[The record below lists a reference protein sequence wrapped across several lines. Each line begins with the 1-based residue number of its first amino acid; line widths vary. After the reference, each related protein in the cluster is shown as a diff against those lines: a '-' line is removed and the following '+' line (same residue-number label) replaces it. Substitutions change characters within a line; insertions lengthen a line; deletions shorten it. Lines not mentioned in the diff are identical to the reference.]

1 MQLLFREN
9 LSRIGKFKTKHGE
22 IETPT
27 VMPVINPNLNFLSEK
42 ELKDLGVQA
51 VITNSYIIRRT
62 EKLKEDALKYGVH
75 KLINF
80 SGPIMTDSGTFQSYV
95 YGNIE
100 YNNKEIVDFQKN
112 IGSDIITILDIFSK
126 PDDTYEMAKNAVNET
141 YKRLNEI
148 DIDDNIIAG
157 TIQGSIYPD
166 LRKLS
171 AKLMSKAPYLP
182 IGGVVPLLESYR
194 YDDLVK
200 IIINSKIN
208 SDFSRPLHLFGGGH
222 PMFFAFS
229 VLLGVDLFDSASYI
243 KYAKDN
249 RILYTEGTRN
259 LKDIREFPEWSPLY
273 GKYTPE
279 ELLKENEKIRIKEL
293 SKHNLKAIFN
303 EITEIKER
311 IYENTLYQYVEEK
324 SKAHPSLYRSFIEM
338 LNNDLDS
345 FYNLSLKSPFYF
357 YDNFSLKNPFVKRLI
372 NFTYKYIN
380 NNKKCIILNYKYWK
394 SGVPTNDNIKNLY
407 ESGDYNVLVQWNN
420 IFIPI
425 ELEDTYPVSQSVSS
439 NIINKD
445 YQEYFINNLKKI
457 NTNIIFYDKNI
468 EINNKIRDYDH
479 CKISTIFKFQ
489 FNSDISLFNND
500 DFIVKS
506 KATGHIRNILR
517 NNKILA
523 TMRNDGFFTL
533 SINGGLALQ
542 KIKKY
547 PLFRVIVTPD
557 SGEYNAKGF
566 NVFFKFIK
574 NFDDNIIAGNEVMV
588 TDENDDLY
596 AVGHSVVSGIEMKSY
611 KEGVAVK
618 VHEGINKL

>member
-1 MQLLFREN
+1 MQLLFKEN
-9 LSRIGKFKTKHGE
+9 LARIGKFKTDHGE

-62 EKLKEDALKYGVH
+62 EKLKEYALKYGVH

-95 YGNIE
+95 YGDIE

-126 PDDTYEMAKNAVNET
+126 PDDDYGTAKNAVYET
-141 YKRLNEI
+141 YNRLNEI
-148 DIDDNIIAG
+148 DISDKIIAG
-157 TIQGSIYPD
+157 PIQGSVYPD
-166 LRKLS
+166 LRVIS
-171 AKLMSKAPYLP
+171 AKLMSKASYLP
-182 IGGVVPLLESYR
+182 VGGVVPLLESYR
-194 YDDLVK
+194 YDDLIK

-208 SDFSRPLHLFGGGH
+208 ADFSKPVHLFGGGH

-259 LKDIREFPEWSPLY
+259 LKEIRDFPEWSPLF
-273 GKYTPE
+273 GKYKPE
-279 ELLKENEKIRIKEL
+279 ELLRENEKTRLKEL

-324 SKAHPSLYRSFIEM
+324 SRAHPSLYRAFIEM
-338 LNNDLDS
+338 LNSNIDN
-345 FYNLSLKSPFYF
+345 FYNISLKSPFYF
-357 YDNFSLKNPFVKRLI
+357 YDNSSLKNPFIKRLI
-372 NFTYKYIN
+372 NFTFRYIN
-380 NNKKCIILNYKYWK
+380 NNKKCIVLNYKYWK
-394 SGVPTNDNIKNLY
+394 TGVPTVDGIKKFY
-407 ESGDYNVLVQWNN
+407 ESNDYNILVQWNN
-420 IFIPI
+420 IFIPL

-439 NIINKD
+439 NIIDRN
-445 YQEYFINNLKKI
+445 YQQYFINELKKI
-457 NTNIIFYDKNI
+457 NNDIVFYDKDQI
-468 EINNKIRDYDH
+468 SDKKIRDYDH
-479 CKISTIFKFQ
+479 GKIDTIFKFQ
-489 FNSDISLFNND
+489 FNSDISLFNGN

-506 KATGHIRNILR
+506 KATNHIRNILR

-523 TMRNDGFFTL
+523 TMRNDGLFTL

-547 PLFRVIVTPD
+547 PLSRVIVTED
-557 SGEYNAKGF
+557 SGEFNAKGF

-574 NFDDNIIAGNEVMV
+574 NFDENVIAGNEVMV

-611 KEGVAVK
+611 REGVAVK

>member
-9 LSRIGKFKTKHGE
+9 LARIGKFKTDHGE
-22 IETPT
+22 IETPA
-27 VMPVINPNLNFLSEK
+27 VMPVINPNLNFLSER

-62 EKLKEDALKYGVH
+62 EKLRDYALKYGVH

-80 SGPIMTDSGTFQSYV
+80 QGPVMTDSGTFQSYV
-95 YGNIE
+95 YGDIE

-112 IGSDIITILDIFSK
+112 IGSDIITILDIFSR
-126 PDDTYEMAKNAVNET
+126 PDDGYETAKNAVYET
-141 YKRLNEI
+141 YNRLNEI
-148 DIDDNIIAG
+148 DIDNKIIAG
-157 TIQGSIYPD
+157 PIQGSIYPD
-166 LRKLS
+166 LRKIS

-194 YDDLVK
+194 YDDLIK
-200 IIINSKIN
+200 IIINSKVN
-208 SDFSRPLHLFGGGH
+208 ADFSKPVHLFGGGH

-249 RILYTEGTRN
+249 RVLYTEGTRN
-259 LKDIREFPEWSPLY
+259 LKEIRDFPDWSPLFGRY
-273 GKYTPE
+273 KPE
-279 ELLKENEKIRIKEL
+279 ELLRETEKIRLKEL

-324 SKAHPSLYRSFIEM
+324 SRAHPSLYRAFIEM
-338 LNNDLDS
+338 LNNNIDN
-345 FYNLSLKSPFYF
+345 FYNISLKSPFYF
-357 YDNFSLKNPFVKRLI
+357 YDNHSLKNPFVKRLI
-372 NFTYKYIN
+372 EFTFKYIN
-380 NNKKCIILNYKYWK
+380 NSKKCIILNYKYWRA
-394 SGVPTNDNIKNLY
+394 GVPTADNVKEFYGSN
-407 ESGDYNVLVQWNN
+407 DYNILVQWNN
-420 IFIPI
+420 IFIPL

-439 NIINKD
+439 NIIDRD
-445 YQEYFINNLKKI
+445 YQTYFINELKKI
-457 NTNIIFYDKNI
+457 NNDIIFYDDSITYNRKV
-468 EINNKIRDYDH
+468 RDYDH
-479 CKISTIFKFQ
+479 GKIDAVFKFQ
-489 FNSDISLFNND
+489 FNCDRSLFNSG
-500 DFIVKS
+500 DFIVRS

-533 SINGGLALQ
+533 SINGGVALQ
-542 KIKKY
+542 KIKEY
-547 PLFRVIVTPD
+547 PMSRVVVTPD
-557 SGEYNAKGF
+557 SGEFNAKDF

-574 NFDDNIIAGNEVMV
+574 DFDENIIAGNEVMV
-588 TDENDDLY
+588 VGENDELY
-596 AVGHSVVSGIEMKSY
+596 AVGHSTVSGTEMKSY
-611 KEGVAVK
+611 REGVAVK